1 MKPQEIFHIIYQ
13 IAKLF
18 LRHGPRNGKRFITFS
33 SKRNQE
39 TKKSTAY
46 ARFTYRSA
54 TGRPSYVYKW
64 LTNRYLTCLRM
75 TLSILTN
82 GVESPDVLQL
92 ILLYK
97 PSKRW
102 TIVE

>member
-1 MKPQEIFHIIYQ
+1 MYS
-13 IAKLF
+13 
-18 LRHGPRNGKRFITFS
+18 RDGKRFITFS
-33 SKRNQE
+33 SKRNHE

-54 TGRPSYVYKW
+54 TGRLSYAYKW
-64 LTNRYLTCLRM
+64 HIKLSLTHQHM
-75 TLSILTN
+75 TSSILTN
-82 GVESPDVLQL
+82 GGASPDVLQL

>member
-1 MKPQEIFHIIYQ
+1 MYS
-13 IAKLF
+13 
-18 LRHGPRNGKRFITFS
+18 RDGKRFITFS

-54 TGRPSYVYKW
+54 TGRPSYASKW
-64 LTNRYLTCLRM
+64 HTKLYLTRQHM
-75 TLSILTN
+75 TSSTLTN

-97 PSKRW
+97 PSKKW
-102 TIVE
+102 TIAE